1 MNSTI
6 KISYKIKNLLEK
18 EKNYPKET
26 FESVIVRLL
35 NATHEDDNLSAQTIK
50 NIKEGIADVKAG
62 RVYTTEQLTKK
73 LALKSKK

>member
-6 KISYKIKNLLEK
+6 KISHKIKNLLEK

-35 NATHEDDNLSAQTIK
+35 NAIHEDDNPSAQTIK
-50 NIKEGIADVKAG
+50 NIEKGIADIKAG
-62 RVYTTEQLTKK
+62 RVYTTEQVKTK
-73 LALKSKK
+73 LGLK

>member
-6 KISYKIKNLLEK
+6 KISHKIKNLLKK

-35 NATHEDDNLSAQTIK
+35 NATKDDPSAQTKK
-50 NIKEGIADVKAG
+50 NIEKGIADIKAG
-62 RVYTTEQLTKK
+62 RVYTSEQVKKK
-73 LALKSKK
+73 LGLKSKK